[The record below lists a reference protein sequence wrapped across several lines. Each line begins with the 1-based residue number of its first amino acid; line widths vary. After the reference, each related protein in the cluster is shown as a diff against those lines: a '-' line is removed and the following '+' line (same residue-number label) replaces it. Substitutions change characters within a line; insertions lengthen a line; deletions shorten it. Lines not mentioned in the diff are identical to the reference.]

1 MKSQNTVINNTFQ
14 STQMPWTTIKNEKI
28 ISGVKYINS
37 LRIQS
42 CILKKCRKLAF
53 FAGTHFVTQ
62 KYQYLMNGNRY
73 DQIRSLCV
81 QKTYITIS
89 EWISYYIDWKM
100 AFVCLLYQPSAPK
113 LRVYCNIIQAILSM
127 KFQNIPM
134 NNTFLSELMTWAI
147 IKNVK
152 STSRVN
158 HIDSLYM
165 KWCTL
170 KNMGNWP
177 FSPGHTLSHKTN
189 NILRTTV
196 DMTKIK
202 TNVCRKP
209 TELSMIATSSALIE
223 KGCLCNYFP
232 TAHPPTPK
240 FFAICSVWFCLWYCK
255 YLRYTSHFC
264 FLYRI
269 WCW

>member
-1 MKSQNTVINNTFQ
+1 MSEIGLFRWDTLCHSKESISYERQQN
-14 STQMPWTTIKNEKI
+14 
-28 ISGVKYINS
+28 
-37 LRIQS
+37 
-42 CILKKCRKLAF
+42 
-53 FAGTHFVTQ
+53 
-62 KYQYLMNGNRY
+62 

-152 STSRVN
+152 SISRVN

-202 TNVCRKP
+202 TNVCKYSP
-209 TELSMIATSSALIE
+209 PPPPPPPHTHTHTQHKTEQQ
-223 KGCLCNYFP
+223 
-232 TAHPPTPK
+232 
-240 FFAICSVWFCLWYCK
+240 
-255 YLRYTSHFC
+255 
-264 FLYRI
+264 
-269 WCW
+269 